1 MAGPYLFNTR
11 RMRLFKKSRIAWNRF
26 IVRRSSE
33 APVDVADTTTAQSY
47 QLRYRVEI
55 CHDISVIIG
64 SSDDGKK
71 YVDPDIEMS
80 GDEVTVS
87 LITF

>member
-11 RMRLFKKSRIAWNRF
+11 RMRLFKKSRIDWNSF

-55 CHDISVIIG
+55 GQDNSVIIG
-64 SSDDGKK
+64 SSDDEKM
-71 YVDPDIEMS
+71 YVVSDIEMS
-80 GDEVTVS
+80 DD
-87 LITF
+87 